1 MDLHR
6 WCLKVCEENALP
18 FVEPDLFDCLI
29 AGIPQVSEK
38 KDHLVVRFFEATRQ
52 HVRTEEEATE
62 QSATTDGPTEGSS
75 QEEDLQRVRGSWMM
89 LEYVGCMLSD
99 SLVTGQ
105 RPLNGCKSVSSGFHT
120 ALSFITCHASCS
132 PQRDSHAPL
141 LQEADADGG
150 GGEEG
155 NIDRT
160 WASGTAGYG

>member
-1 MDLHR
+1 M
-6 WCLKVCEENALP
+6 
-18 FVEPDLFDCLI
+18 FDSGYPP
-29 AGIPQVSEK
+29 GIRK
-38 KDHLVVRFFEATRQ
+38 KRLSRGSFFEATRQ

-105 RPLNGCKSVSSGFHT
+105 RPVNGCKSVSSGFHT